1 VRVAAGSWLH
11 RISGR
16 SAIAVNSLHNQGMD
30 RLAPSLVADA
40 TAPDGTVEAVH
51 ATSPGFA
58 IGVQW
63 HPEYDWERD
72 AVSRA
77 IFELFG
83 EAVRARLAG
92 PARLSA
98 AAD

>member
-1 VRVAAGSWLH
+1 VAPGSWLH
-11 RISGR
+11 RICGR
-16 SAIAVNSLHNQGMD
+16 GEIPVNSLHNQGVD
-30 RLAPSLVADA
+30 RLAPGLVVDA

-51 ATSPGFA
+51 ASGPGFA

-72 AVSRA
+72 EISRQ
-77 IFELFG
+77 IFVVFG

-92 PARLSA
+92 PARLSS

>member
-1 VRVAAGSWLH
+1 
-11 RISGR
+11 
-16 SAIAVNSLHNQGMD
+16 
-30 RLAPSLVADA
+30 
-40 TAPDGTVEAVH
+40 VEAVH
-51 ATSPGFA
+51 ASGPGFA

-72 AVSRA
+72 EISRQ
-77 IFELFG
+77 IFVVFG

-98 AAD
+98 AD